1 MAQIKP
7 TNTKKKM
14 SGPAL
19 AALIVTIAILFGL
32 VVSLLAGTGLFV
44 RIRKGASSEN
54 FKVNGS
60 MMSYYA
66 NSYYQNW
73 YSNYYYYIMFGMISF
88 DSSKPLS
95 EQLTT
100 DGKTTYYDYFVNG
113 TKTTVSTYLK
123 YCEEAMVDPEVNY
136 DELEADAEAYAKE
149 SIDSLREAAKTNSMS
164 LKSYI
169 RQYFGQYISVSDL
182 KKALVIEKIAS
193 DYYEIVHDRK
203 FDAVDEARED
213 KYFAD
218 NLDEFVYAE
227 YIIYTLSS
235 TVTAEKIDET
245 KYPGGKD
252 SQEYKDAV
260 AAAEAAAK
268 EANEKA
274 KIDAKEKL
282 DKLATATTL
291 EEFKTMFL
299 EFNYDT
305 AFKSTYD
312 TAVKN
317 FASGDK
323 PSDEELEAYKSEL
336 KDKVIAAVVEG
347 LDDLPAEEEGEEES
361 EDASEEGTE
370 AVKKSKW
377 ELAKATFPKSLITAL
392 EKVIT
397 DNSKSISY
405 TLESDLGKFFFAG
418 VKDQYGIDYAEGEE
432 KGTSAPLYD
441 HFFDETEYTSDSDK
455 NIGKYS
461 MSLYFVTEPAHRDDY
476 SLRDVGHIL
485 FKVDSSD
492 KTGAYYKT
500 SADAKAAAE
509 KLYEEIKAE
518 LVDGKITK
526 EKFEEFGKV
535 THDSNVFYEDVAK
548 EQMVDEFED
557 WLFSEERKEV
567 GEIGLI
573 ESEYG
578 WHIMYYGGETD
589 EPAWRPTAHEGAT
602 NEEMDSWFEALP
614 YEVTIN
620 DKIFE
625 KVFNK

>member
-44 RIRKGASSEN
+44 RIRKGASSEH

-73 YSNYYYYIMFGMISF
+73 YSQYYYYIMFGMIKF
-88 DSSKPLS
+88 DPNAPLS

-113 TKTTVSTYLK
+113 TKGTVTTYLK

-136 DELEADAEAYAKE
+136 NELEKEAEDYAKE
-149 SIDSLREAAKTNSMS
+149 SIESLRTAAKQNSMS

-169 RQYFGQYISVSDL
+169 RQYFGQYISVNDL
-182 KKALVIEKIAS
+182 KKALVIEHIAT
-193 DYYEIVHDRK
+193 DYYEIVHGRK

-213 KYFAD
+213 KYFGEHL
-218 NLDEFVYAE
+218 NEFISAE
-227 YIIYTLSS
+227 YIVYTLSS
-235 TVTAEKIDET
+235 TVTAEKVDET
-245 KYPGGKD
+245 KYEGGKN

-260 AAAEAAAK
+260 AAAEAKAK

-282 DKLATATTL
+282 DKLATAKTL

-299 EFNYDT
+299 EFNYDS
-305 AFKSTYD
+305 AFQSTYD

-323 PSDEELEAYKSEL
+323 PSTEELEAYKAEL

-347 LDDLPAEEEGEEES
+347 KDDLDKEES
-361 EDASEEGTE
+361 TPETTADTTLT
-370 AVKKSKW
+370 KTKW
-377 ELAKATFPKSLITAL
+377 ETAKETFAKSLITAL
-392 EKVIT
+392 KKVIT
-397 DNSKSISY
+397 DNTKSTAY
-405 TLESDLGKFFFAG
+405 TLSSDLGKFLFAG
-418 VKDQYGIDYAEGEE
+418 VKDQYGLEYADGEE

-441 HFFDETEYTSDSDK
+441 HFYDETEYTADADK

-461 MSLYFVTEPAHRDDY
+461 MSLYFVTEAAHRDEY
-476 SLRDVGHIL
+476 ILRDVGHIL

-492 KTGAYYKT
+492 TTGTYYKT
-500 SADAKAAAE
+500 ELAAKTAAD
-509 KLYEEIKAE
+509 KLYEEIKAQ

-526 EKFEEFGKV
+526 EKFEEFAKN

-548 EQMVDEFED
+548 GDMVAEFED
-557 WLFSEERKEV
+557 WLYAAETE
-567 GEIGLI
+567 GEIGLVKT
-573 ESEYG
+573 SYG
-578 WHIMYYGGETD
+578 WHIMYYGGETG
-589 EPAWRPTAHEGAT
+589 EPAWRPTAHTGAT
-602 NEEMDSWFEALP
+602 NEEMDTWFEALTH
-614 YEVTIN
+614 EVTIN
-620 DKIFE
+620 DSIFE
-625 KVFNK
+625 KIFNK

>member
-73 YSNYYYYIMFGMISF
+73 YSQYYYYIMFGMIKF
-88 DSSKPLS
+88 DPNAPLS
-95 EQLTT
+95 SQLTT

-113 TKTTVSTYLK
+113 TKSTVSTYLK

-136 DELEADAEAYAKE
+136 SELEAEAEKYAKE
-149 SIDSLREAAKTNSMS
+149 SIESLREAAKTNSMS
-164 LKSYI
+164 LKGYI
-169 RQYFGQYISVSDL
+169 RQYFGQYINVNDL
-182 KKALVIEKIAS
+182 KKALVIEHIAS
-193 DYYEIVHDRK
+193 DYYEIVHGRK

-213 KYFAD
+213 KYFGEHL
-218 NLDEFVYAE
+218 NEFISAE
-227 YIIYTLSS
+227 YIVFTLSS
-235 TVTAEKIDET
+235 TVTAEKIDEK
-245 KYPGGKD
+245 KYEGGKE

-260 AAAEAAAK
+260 AAAEEAAK
-268 EANEKA
+268 KTNDLQ
-274 KIDAKEKL
+274 KIADKEKL
-282 DKLATATTL
+282 DKLATAKTL

-299 EFNYDT
+299 EFNYDS
-305 AFKSTYD
+305 AFQSTYD

-323 PSDEELEAYKSEL
+323 PSTEELEAYKAEL
-336 KDKVIAAVVEG
+336 KDKVIAATVAG
-347 LDDLPAEEEGEEES
+347 KDDLDKEES
-361 EDASEEGTE
+361 TPETTADETT
-370 AVKKSKW
+370 KTKW
-377 ELAKATFPKSLITAL
+377 EKAKETFAKSLITAL
-392 EKVIT
+392 KKVIT
-397 DNSKSISY
+397 DNTKTVTY
-405 TLESDLGKFFFAG
+405 TLENDLGKFLFAG
-418 VKDQYGIDYAEGEE
+418 VKDQYGIEYKEGEE
-432 KGTSAPLYD
+432 KGTNAPVND
-441 HFFDETEYTSDSDK
+441 HFFDETEYTADADK

-461 MSLYFVTEPAHRDDY
+461 MSLYFVTEAAHRDEY

-492 KTGAYYKT
+492 TTGKYYKT
-500 SADAKAAAE
+500 EAAAKEAAE
-509 KLYEEIKAE
+509 KLYEEIKAQ
-518 LVDGKITK
+518 LVDGKISK
-526 EKFEEFGKV
+526 EKFEEFGKN

-548 EQMVDEFED
+548 GDMVAEFED
-557 WLFSEERKEV
+557 WLYAAETE
-567 GEIGLI
+567 GEIGLVKTN
-573 ESEYG
+573 YG
-578 WHIMYYGGETD
+578 WHIMYYGGETG
-589 EPAWRPTAHEGAT
+589 EPAWRPTAHDGAT
-602 NEEMDSWFEALP
+602 NEEMDAWFEALTHN
-614 YEVTIN
+614 VTIN
-620 DKIFE
+620 DSIFE

>member
-44 RIRKGASSEN
+44 RIRKGASSEH
-54 FKVNGS
+54 FTVNGS

-73 YSNYYYYIMFGMISF
+73 YSQYYYYIMFGMIKF
-88 DSSKPLS
+88 DPNASLSS
-95 EQLTT
+95 QLTT

-113 TKTTVSTYLK
+113 TKSTVSTYLK

-136 DELEADAEAYAKE
+136 SELEAEAEKYAKE
-149 SIDSLREAAKTNSMS
+149 SIDSLREAAKKNSMS

-169 RQYFGQYISVSDL
+169 RQYFGQYISVNDL
-182 KKALVIEKIAS
+182 KKALVIEHIAS
-193 DYYEIVHDRK
+193 DYYEAVHGRK

-218 NLDEFVYAE
+218 NLGEFVYGQ
-227 YIIYTLSS
+227 YIVYTLSS
-235 TVTAEKIDET
+235 TVTAEKVDET
-245 KYPGGKD
+245 KFDGGKN
-252 SQEYKDAV
+252 SQAYKDAV

-274 KIDAKEKL
+274 KLADKEKL

-291 EEFKTMFL
+291 EEFKTIFL
-299 EFNYDT
+299 GFNYDS
-305 AFKSTYD
+305 AFQSTYD

-323 PSDEELEAYKSEL
+323 PSTEELEAYKSEL
-336 KDKVIAAVVEG
+336 KDKVIAAVVAG
-347 LDDLPAEEEGEEES
+347 KDDLDKEES
-361 EDASEEGTE
+361 TPETTADTTLT
-370 AVKKSKW
+370 KSKW
-377 ELAKATFPKSLITAL
+377 EKAQETFPASLITAL
-392 EKVIT
+392 KKVIT
-397 DNSKSISY
+397 DNTKSVSY

-418 VKDQYGIDYAEGEE
+418 VKDQYGIEYKEGET
-432 KGTSAPLYD
+432 KGENAPLYD
-441 HFFDETEYTSDSDK
+441 HFLDETKYTADADK

-461 MSLYFVTEPAHRDDY
+461 MSLYFVTETAHRDEY

-492 KTGAYYKT
+492 TTGTYYKT
-500 SADAKAAAE
+500 ELAAKEAAE
-509 KLYEEIKAE
+509 KLYEEIKAQ

-526 EKFEEFGKV
+526 EKFEEFGKN
-535 THDSNVFYEDVAK
+535 THDSNVFYDDVAK

-567 GEIGLI
+567 GEIGLVKTQ
-573 ESEYG
+573 YG
-578 WHIMYYGGETD
+578 WHIMYYGGETG

-602 NEEMDSWFEALP
+602 NEEMDTWFEALTH
-614 YEVTIN
+614 EVTIN
-620 DKIFE
+620 DSIFE

>member
-44 RIRKGASSEN
+44 RIRKGASSEH
-54 FKVNGS
+54 FTVNGS

-73 YSNYYYYIMFGMISF
+73 YSQYYYYIMFGMIKF
-88 DSSKPLS
+88 DPNAPLS

-100 DGKTTYYDYFVNG
+100 DGKTNYYDYFVNG
-113 TKTTVSTYLK
+113 TKNTVTTYLK

-136 DELEADAEAYAKE
+136 KELEKEAEDYATE
-149 SIDSLREAAKTNSMS
+149 SIDALRDAAKQNSMS

-169 RQYFGQYISVSDL
+169 RQYFGQYINVNDL
-182 KKALVIEKIAS
+182 KKALVIEHIAS
-193 DYYEIVHDRK
+193 DYYETVHGRK

-213 KYFAD
+213 KYFGEH
-218 NLDEFVYAE
+218 LDEFISAE
-227 YIIYTLSS
+227 YIVYTLSS
-235 TVTAEKIDET
+235 TVTAEKVDET
-245 KYPGGKD
+245 KYEGGKN

-260 AAAEAAAK
+260 AAAEAKAK

-282 DKLATATTL
+282 DKLATAKTL

-299 EFNYDT
+299 EFNYDS
-305 AFKSTYD
+305 AFQSTYD

-323 PSDEELEAYKSEL
+323 PSTEELEAYKAEL

-347 LDDLPAEEEGEEES
+347 KDDLDKEES
-361 EDASEEGTE
+361 TPETTADTTL
-370 AVKKSKW
+370 KKTKW
-377 ELAKATFPKSLITAL
+377 ETAKETFAKSLITAL
-392 EKVIT
+392 KKVIT
-397 DNSKSISY
+397 DNTKSTAY
-405 TLESDLGKFFFAG
+405 TLSSDLGKFLFAG
-418 VKDQYGIDYAEGEE
+418 VKDQYGLEYADGEE

-441 HFFDETEYTSDSDK
+441 HFYDETEYTADADK

-461 MSLYFVTEPAHRDDY
+461 MSLYFVTEAAHRDEY
-476 SLRDVGHIL
+476 ILRDAGHIL

-492 KTGAYYKT
+492 TTGTYYKT
-500 SADAKAAAE
+500 ELAAKTAAD
-509 KLYEEIKAE
+509 KLYEEIKAQ

-526 EKFEEFGKV
+526 EKFEEFGKN

-548 EQMVDEFED
+548 GDMVAEFED
-557 WLFSEERKEV
+557 WLYAAETE
-567 GEIGLI
+567 GEIGLVKT
-573 ESEYG
+573 SYG
-578 WHIMYYGGETD
+578 WHIMYYGGETG
-589 EPAWRPTAHEGAT
+589 EPAWRPTAHDGAT
-602 NEEMDSWFEALP
+602 NEEMDTWFEALTH
-614 YEVTIN
+614 EVTIN
-620 DKIFE
+620 DSIFE

>member
-44 RIRKGASSEN
+44 RIRKGASSEH
-54 FKVNGS
+54 FTVNGS

-73 YSNYYYYIMFGMISF
+73 YSQYYYYIMFGMISF
-88 DSSKPLS
+88 DPNAPLS

-113 TKTTVSTYLK
+113 TKNTVSTYLK

-136 DELEADAEAYAKE
+136 SELEAEAEKYAKD
-149 SIDSLREAAKTNSMS
+149 SIESLRKAAKENSTD

-169 RQYFGQYISVSDL
+169 RQYFGQYISVNDL
-182 KKALVIEKIAS
+182 KKALVIEHIAS
-193 DYYEIVHDRK
+193 DYYETVHGRK

-213 KYFAD
+213 KYFGEH
-218 NLDEFVYAE
+218 LDEFISAE

-235 TVTAEKIDET
+235 TVTAEKVDET
-245 KYPGGKD
+245 KYEGGKN

-260 AAAEAAAK
+260 AAAE
-268 EANEKA
+268 EKA
-274 KIDAKEKL
+274 KKLNEAAKLADKEKL

-291 EEFKTMFL
+291 EEFKTIFL
-299 EFNYDT
+299 GFNYDS
-305 AFKSTYD
+305 AFQSTYD

-323 PSDEELEAYKSEL
+323 PSTEELEAYKAEL

-347 LDDLPAEEEGEEES
+347 KEDLDKEES
-361 EDASEEGTE
+361 TPETTADETT
-370 AVKKSKW
+370 KTKW
-377 ELAKATFPKSLITAL
+377 ETAKETFAKSLITAL
-392 EKVIT
+392 KKVIT
-397 DNSKSISY
+397 DNTKSTAY
-405 TLESDLGKFFFAG
+405 TLSSDLGKFLFAG
-418 VKDQYGIDYAEGEE
+418 VKDQYGLEYADGEE
-432 KGTSAPLYD
+432 KGTNAPLYD
-441 HFFDETEYTSDSDK
+441 HFYDETEYTADADK

-461 MSLYFVTEPAHRDDY
+461 MSLYFVTEAAHRDEY

-492 KTGAYYKT
+492 TTGTYYKT
-500 SADAKAAAE
+500 ELAAKTAAD
-509 KLYEEIKAE
+509 KLYEEIKAQ
-518 LVDGKITK
+518 LVDGKISK
-526 EKFEEFGKV
+526 EKFEEFGKN

-548 EQMVDEFED
+548 GDMVTEFDE
-557 WLFSEERKEV
+557 WLYAAETE
-567 GEIGLI
+567 GEIGLVKT
-573 ESEYG
+573 SYG
-578 WHIMYYGGETD
+578 WHIMYYGGETG
-589 EPAWRPTAHEGAT
+589 EPAWRPTAHTGAT
-602 NEEMDSWFEALP
+602 NEEMDTWFKALTH
-614 YEVTIN
+614 EVTIN
-620 DKIFE
+620 DSIFE

>member
-44 RIRKGASSEN
+44 RIRKGASSEH
-54 FKVNGS
+54 FTVNGS

-73 YSNYYYYIMFGMISF
+73 YSQYYYYIMFGMIKF
-88 DSSKPLS
+88 DPNAPLS

-100 DGKTTYYDYFVNG
+100 DGKTNYYDYFVNG
-113 TKTTVSTYLK
+113 TKNTVTTYLK

-136 DELEADAEAYAKE
+136 KELEKEAEDYATE
-149 SIDSLREAAKTNSMS
+149 SIDALRDAAKQNSMS

-169 RQYFGQYISVSDL
+169 RQYFGQYINVNDL
-182 KKALVIEKIAS
+182 KKALVIEHIAS
-193 DYYEIVHDRK
+193 DYYETVHGRK

-213 KYFAD
+213 KYFGEH
-218 NLDEFVYAE
+218 LDEFISAE
-227 YIIYTLSS
+227 YIVYTLSS
-235 TVTAEKIDET
+235 TVTAEKVDET
-245 KYPGGKD
+245 KYEGGKN

-260 AAAEAAAK
+260 AAAEAKAK

-282 DKLATATTL
+282 DKLATAKTL

-299 EFNYDT
+299 EFNYDS
-305 AFKSTYD
+305 AFQSTYD

-323 PSDEELEAYKSEL
+323 PSTEELEAYKAEL

-347 LDDLPAEEEGEEES
+347 KDDLDKEES
-361 EDASEEGTE
+361 TPETTADTTLT
-370 AVKKSKW
+370 KTKW
-377 ELAKATFPKSLITAL
+377 ETAKETFAKSLITAL
-392 EKVIT
+392 KKVIT
-397 DNSKSISY
+397 DNTKSTAY
-405 TLESDLGKFFFAG
+405 TLSSDLGKFLFAG
-418 VKDQYGIDYAEGEE
+418 VKDQYGLEYADGEE

-441 HFFDETEYTSDSDK
+441 HFYDETEYTADADK

-461 MSLYFVTEPAHRDDY
+461 MSLYFVTEAAHRDEY
-476 SLRDVGHIL
+476 ILRDAGHIL

-492 KTGAYYKT
+492 TTGTYYKT
-500 SADAKAAAE
+500 ELAAKTAAD
-509 KLYEEIKAE
+509 KLYEEIKAQ

-526 EKFEEFGKV
+526 EKFEEFGKN

-548 EQMVDEFED
+548 GDMVAEFED
-557 WLFSEERKEV
+557 WLYAAETE
-567 GEIGLI
+567 GEIGLVKT
-573 ESEYG
+573 SYG
-578 WHIMYYGGETD
+578 WHIMYYGGETG
-589 EPAWRPTAHEGAT
+589 EPAWRPTAHDGAT
-602 NEEMDSWFEALP
+602 NEEMDTWFEALTH
-614 YEVTIN
+614 EVTIN
-620 DKIFE
+620 DSIFE

>member
-14 SGPAL
+14 SGPAI

-44 RIRKGASSEN
+44 RIRKGASSEH

-73 YSNYYYYIMFGMISF
+73 YSQYYYYIMFGMIKF
-88 DSSKPLS
+88 DPNAPLS
-95 EQLTT
+95 EQLTS
-100 DGKTTYYDYFVNG
+100 DGKTNYYDYFVNG
-113 TKTTVSTYLK
+113 TKNTVTTYLK

-136 DELEADAEAYAKE
+136 KELEKEAEDYAKE
-149 SIDSLREAAKTNSMS
+149 SIDALRDAAKQNSMS

-169 RQYFGQYISVSDL
+169 RQYFGQYINVNDL
-182 KKALVIEKIAS
+182 KKALVIEHIAS
-193 DYYEIVHDRK
+193 DYYETVHGRK

-213 KYFAD
+213 KYFGEH
-218 NLDEFVYAE
+218 LDEFISAE
-227 YIIYTLSS
+227 YIVYTLSS
-235 TVTAEKIDET
+235 TVTAEKVDET
-245 KYPGGKD
+245 KYEGGKN

-260 AAAEAAAK
+260 AAAEAKAK

-282 DKLATATTL
+282 DKLATAKTL

-299 EFNYDT
+299 EFNYDS

-317 FASGDK
+317 FASSDK
-323 PSDEELEAYKSEL
+323 PSTEELEAYKAEL

-347 LDDLPAEEEGEEES
+347 KDDLDKEESTPETTAEE
-361 EDASEEGTE
+361 TTT
-370 AVKKSKW
+370 KTKW
-377 ELAKATFPKSLITAL
+377 EKAQETFAKSLITAL
-392 EKVIT
+392 KKVIT
-397 DNSKSISY
+397 DNTKSTAY
-405 TLESDLGKFFFAG
+405 TLSSDLGKFLFAG
-418 VKDQYGIDYAEGEE
+418 VKDQYGLEYKEGEE
-432 KGTSAPLYD
+432 KGTNAPLYD
-441 HFFDETEYTSDSDK
+441 HFYDETEYTADADK

-461 MSLYFVTEPAHRDDY
+461 MSLYFVTEAAHRDEY

-485 FKVDSSD
+485 FKVDASD
-492 KTGAYYKT
+492 TTGTYYKT
-500 SADAKAAAE
+500 ELAAKTAAD
-509 KLYEEIKAE
+509 KLYEEIKAQ

-526 EKFEEFGKV
+526 EKFEEFGKN

-548 EQMVDEFED
+548 GDMVAEFED
-557 WLFSEERKEV
+557 WLYAAETE
-567 GEIGLI
+567 GEIGLVKT
-573 ESEYG
+573 SYG
-578 WHIMYYGGETD
+578 WHIMYYGGETG

-602 NEEMDSWFEALP
+602 NEEMDNWFEALTHK
-614 YEVTIN
+614 VTIN
-620 DKIFE
+620 DSIFE

>member
-14 SGPAL
+14 SGSAI

-44 RIRKGASSEN
+44 RVRKGASSDN
-54 FKVNGS
+54 FKINGS

-73 YSNYYYYIMFGMISF
+73 YSQYYYYIMFGMIKF
-88 DSSKPLS
+88 DPNAPLS
-95 EQLTT
+95 EQLTS
-100 DGKTTYYDYFVNG
+100 DGKTNYYDYFVNG
-113 TKTTVSTYLK
+113 TKSTVTTYLK

-136 DELEADAEAYAKE
+136 NDLEAEAEKYAKE
-149 SIDSLREAAKTNSMS
+149 SIDSLKKAAKENSMS
-164 LKSYI
+164 LKAYI
-169 RQYFGQYISVSDL
+169 RQYFGQYISVRDL
-182 KKALVIEKIAS
+182 KKALVIEHIAS

-213 KYFAD
+213 KYFGD
-218 NLDEFVYAE
+218 HLNEFISAE
-227 YIIYTLSS
+227 YIVYTLGS
-235 TVTAEKIDET
+235 TVTAEKVDET
-245 KYPGGKD
+245 KYEGGKN

-260 AAAEAAAK
+260 AAAEAKAK

-274 KIDAKEKL
+274 KVDAKEKL

-299 EFNYDT
+299 EFNYDK
-305 AFKSTYD
+305 AFQSTYD

-323 PSDEELEAYKSEL
+323 PSTEDLEAYKTEL
-336 KDKVIAAVVEG
+336 KDKVIAAVVAG
-347 LDDLPAEEEGEEES
+347 KDDLDKE
-361 EDASEEGTE
+361 EDAESTPE
-370 AVKKSKW
+370 ANAETITKTKW
-377 ELAKATFPKSLITAL
+377 EMAKETFPKSLITAL
-392 EKVIT
+392 NKVIT
-397 DNSKSISY
+397 DNTKTVSY
-405 TLESDLGKFFFAG
+405 TLDTDLGKFLFAG
-418 VKDQYGIDYAEGEE
+418 VKDQYGIEYKEGEE
-432 KGTSAPLYD
+432 KGTNAPLHD
-441 HFFDETEYTSDSDK
+441 HFFDETEYTADADK

-461 MSLYFVTEPAHRDDY
+461 MSLYFVTETAHRDEY

-485 FKVDSSD
+485 FKVDEKGTD
-492 KTGAYYKT
+492 GAYKT
-500 SADAKAAAE
+500 EAAAKIAAD
-509 KLYEEIKAE
+509 KLYEEIKAQ

-526 EKFEEFGKV
+526 EKFEEFGKD

-548 EQMVDEFED
+548 GQMVAEFED
-557 WLFSEERKEV
+557 WLFAAETE
-567 GEIGLI
+567 GEIGLVK
-573 ESEYG
+573 SEYG
-578 WHIMYYGGETD
+578 WHIMYYGGETG

-602 NEEMDSWFEALP
+602 NEDMDTWFEALTHN
-614 YEVTIN
+614 VTIN
-620 DKIFE
+620 DSIFE